1 MGWLMFFASMVG
13 FVALGF
19 FFDRMLI
26 GLMQWNEDRK
36 IHKILADEVVRKY
49 QVEKERRH
57 GEY

>member
-49 QVEKERRH
+49 QLERERRH

>member
-49 QVEKERRH
+49 QLEKERRH